1 MINRLNE
8 KEAKLQS
15 LRINGRWNTLI
26 RGVLG
31 SSQNRHSPVQQ
42 RWVKLVLKAGRRGHF
57 NLKGMQSMHLKEV
70 ISKLKDQQNKLN
82 SLDVAGRWNRLVQ
95 LMLKRV

>member
-1 MINRLNE
+1 
-8 KEAKLQS
+8 
-15 LRINGRWNTLI
+15 
-26 RGVLG
+26 
-31 SSQNRHSPVQQ
+31 
-42 RWVKLVLKAGRRGHF
+42 
-57 NLKGMQSMHLKEV
+57 MHLKEV